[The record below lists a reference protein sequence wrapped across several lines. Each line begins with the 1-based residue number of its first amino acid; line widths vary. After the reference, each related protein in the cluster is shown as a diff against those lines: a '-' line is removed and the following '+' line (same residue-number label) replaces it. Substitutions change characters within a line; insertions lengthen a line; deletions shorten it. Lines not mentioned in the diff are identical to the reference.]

1 MNANLIVI
9 VDVNSIQTRCQ
20 HVANCRSR
28 RQHVAKKGGTM
39 TDLSLIAEQE
49 WNEALRRAEVLRP
62 LVEYKRCSRKKAREA
77 AVELGLSERQLYRLI
92 QRLRESG
99 GELTALLPGGS
110 EGGRGKQRLAAPR
123 ENLLRRLIAEI
134 FLTRQKRSAADLV
147 LAIRSQ
153 SMKAGLDPPSESTIR
168 RRLKTLSLAEH
179 RLRGEKHPETKPI
192 YGVTPVSDIPL
203 DWLQIDHTPVDLI
216 IVDPIDRSPIGRP
229 WITVAIDVFSRCIA
243 GFHLSLEAPSA
254 TSVGLCLTMVASDKV
269 SWLQQRDIEARWPIV
284 GKPCR
289 LGVDNASEFHSAAFE
304 RGCAQHGITIEWR
317 PPGLPHFGGVVE
329 RVIGTLMQL
338 VHALPG
344 TTFSNPTQRGDY
356 DSDKNA
362 CLTLE
367 ELERWLAV
375 AITKYYHLHPHEG
388 MDDEIPLHRYEQ
400 GLQVLIA
407 ANKTIPIPR
416 DPRTF
421 LIDFL
426 PVVRRSLQRDGITID
441 HITYYSNALRPW
453 IQIRNQPV
461 PLLIRRDPRDLS
473 RIFVLDAEHNVYLEV
488 PYRMLSRPAI
498 TLWEHKLARKRLREQ
513 RRTAVDEAS
522 LFAAIDEMREIERK
536 AETLTRT
543 ARRNRTRR
551 QMHSKPDSGST
562 QADTPASTV
571 DIGPVRPFEDIELW

>member
-1 MNANLIVI
+1 
-9 VDVNSIQTRCQ
+9 
-20 HVANCRSR
+20 
-28 RQHVAKKGGTM
+28 M

-49 WNEALRRAEVLRP
+49 WNEARRRAVVIRP
-62 LVEYKRCSRKKAREA
+62 LLEFKHCPRKKACEA
-77 AVELGLSERQLYRLI
+77 AAELGLSERQVYRLI
-92 QRLRESG
+92 QRFRESD

-110 EGGRGKQRLAAPR
+110 NGGRGKQRLAAPR

-134 FLTRQKRSAADLV
+134 FLTRQKRPASDLV

-168 RRLKTLSLAEH
+168 RRLKALSLAEH
-179 RLRGEKHPETKPI
+179 CQRGEQHPESKPI
-192 YGVTPVSDIPL
+192 YGATPATDIPL

-254 TSVGLCLTMVASDKV
+254 TSVGLCLALVASDKV
-269 SWLQQRDIEARWPIV
+269 PWLQQRGIEASWPII
-284 GKPCR
+284 GKPR
-289 LGVDNASEFHSAAFE
+289 RVGVDNASEFHSAAFE

-317 PPGLPHFGGVVE
+317 PPGLPHFGGVIE

-344 TTFSNPTQRGDY
+344 TTFSNPAERGDY
-356 DSDKNA
+356 DSDKAA
-362 CLTLE
+362 CLTFE

-375 AITKYYHLHPHEG
+375 AITKYYHLRPHEG
-388 MDDEIPLHRYEQ
+388 IDGEIPLHRYEQ
-400 GLQVLIA
+400 GLQSLTA
-407 ANKTIPIPR
+407 ANKIIPVPR

-453 IQIRNQPV
+453 IQLRNQPT

-473 RIFVLDAEHNVYLEV
+473 RVFVLDAENNVYLEV
-488 PYRMLSRPAI
+488 PYRVLSRPAI

-513 RRTAVDEAS
+513 RRTAIDEVS

-536 AETLTRT
+536 AEMLTRT

-551 QMHSKPDSGST
+551 PIDSKSESVTT
-562 QADTPASTV
+562 QAETPTSTV
-571 DIGPVRPFEDIELW
+571 DIGPARPFEDIEPW

>member
-1 MNANLIVI
+1 
-9 VDVNSIQTRCQ
+9 
-20 HVANCRSR
+20 
-28 RQHVAKKGGTM
+28 M

>member
-1 MNANLIVI
+1 MG
-9 VDVNSIQTRCQ
+9 
-20 HVANCRSR
+20 SR
-28 RQHVAKKGGTM
+28 
-39 TDLSLIAEQE
+39 L
-49 WNEALRRAEVLRP
+49 
-62 LVEYKRCSRKKAREA
+62 
-77 AVELGLSERQLYRLI
+77 
-92 QRLRESG
+92 
-99 GELTALLPGGS
+99 
-110 EGGRGKQRLAAPR
+110 
-123 ENLLRRLIAEI
+123 
-134 FLTRQKRSAADLV
+134 FLTFLLTGYK
-147 LAIRSQ
+147 
-153 SMKAGLDPPSESTIR
+153 
-168 RRLKTLSLAEH
+168 
-179 RLRGEKHPETKPI
+179 
-192 YGVTPVSDIPL
+192 
-203 DWLQIDHTPVDLI
+203 
-216 IVDPIDRSPIGRP
+216 
-229 WITVAIDVFSRCIA
+229 IA
-243 GFHLSLEAPSA
+243 
-254 TSVGLCLTMVASDKV
+254 
-269 SWLQQRDIEARWPIV
+269 
-284 GKPCR
+284 
-289 LGVDNASEFHSAAFE
+289 
-304 RGCAQHGITIEWR
+304 IEWR

-356 DSDKNA
+356 DSDKTA

-375 AITKYYHLHPHEG
+375 AITKYYHLRPHEG

-400 GLQVLIA
+400 GLLALTA

-441 HITYYSNALRPW
+441 QITYYSNALHPW
-453 IQIRNQPV
+453 IQLRNQPA

-473 RIFVLDAEHNVYLEV
+473 RIFVLDAENNVYLEV
-488 PYRMLSRPAI
+488 PYRMLSRPTI

-551 QMHSKPDSGST
+551 QIDAKPESVST
-562 QADTPASTV
+562 QAETPTSTV
-571 DIGPVRPFEDIELW
+571 NIGPVRPFDDIEPW

>member
-1 MNANLIVI
+1 MSA
-9 VDVNSIQTRCQ
+9 RCKLSKS
-20 HVANCRSR
+20 ASAR
-28 RQHVAKKGGTM
+28 RKKGGTM
-39 TDLSLIAEQE
+39 TDLSLIVGQE
-49 WNEALRRAEVLRP
+49 WNEALRRVEVLRP
-62 LVEYKRCSRKKAREA
+62 LVEYKHCSRKKAREA

-92 QRLRESG
+92 QRLRESD

-153 SMKAGLDPPSESTIR
+153 SIKAGLDPPSESTIR

-304 RGCAQHGITIEWR
+304 RGCVQHGITIEWR

-407 ANKTIPIPR
+407 SNKTIPIPR

-453 IQIRNQPV
+453 IQTRNQPV

-473 RIFVLDAEHNVYLEV
+473 RIFVLDAEHNIYLEV

-513 RRTAVDEAS
+513 RRTAIDEAS

>member
-1 MNANLIVI
+1 MSAAFKPDVSTLQIVE
-9 VDVNSIQTRCQ
+9 VGVSTSQ
-20 HVANCRSR
+20 
-28 RQHVAKKGGTM
+28 KKGGTM

>member
-1 MNANLIVI
+1 
-9 VDVNSIQTRCQ
+9 
-20 HVANCRSR
+20 
-28 RQHVAKKGGTM
+28 M

-543 ARRNRTRR
+543 ARRNRARR

>member
-1 MNANLIVI
+1 MSVSCKLLKSTSA
-9 VDVNSIQTRCQ
+9 
-20 HVANCRSR
+20 R
-28 RQHVAKKGGTM
+28 RKGGTM
-39 TDLSLIAEQE
+39 TDLSQIAECE
-49 WNEALRRAEVLRP
+49 WNEAYRRAVVLRP
-62 LVEYKRCSRKKAREA
+62 LFEIQYCSREKAHEA
-77 AVELGLSERQLYRLI
+77 AVELGLSERQVYRLI

-110 EGGRGKQRLAAPR
+110 NGGRGKQRLAAPR
-123 ENLLRRLIAEI
+123 ENLLRGLIAEI
-134 FLTRQKRSAADLV
+134 FLTRQKRSAAELV
-147 LAIRSQ
+147 FAIRNQ
-153 SMKAGLDPPSESTIR
+153 CLKAGLAPPSESTIR
-168 RRLKTLSLAEH
+168 RRLKTLSPAEH
-179 RLRGEKHPETKPI
+179 CQRGEPHPEIKPI
-192 YGVTPVSDIPL
+192 YGITPTSDIPL

-216 IVDPIDRSPIGRP
+216 IVDPVDRSPIGRP
-229 WITVAIDVFSRCIA
+229 WLTVAIDVFSRCIA

-254 TSVGLCLTMVASDKV
+254 TSVGLCLALVASDKAP
-269 SWLQQRDIEARWPIV
+269 WLQQRDIEASWPV
-284 GKPCR
+284 NGKPR
-289 LGVDNASEFHSAAFE
+289 RIGVDNASEFHSLAFE
-304 RGCAQHGITIEWR
+304 RGCAQHGIAIEWR
-317 PPGLPHFGGVVE
+317 PPGLPHYGGVVE

-344 TTFSNPTQRGDY
+344 TTFSNPTQRGGY
-356 DSDKNA
+356 DSDKTA

-367 ELERWLAV
+367 ELERWFAV
-375 AITKYYHLHPHEG
+375 AITKYYHLRPHEG
-388 MDDEIPLHRYEQ
+388 MDDDIPLHRYQQ
-400 GLQVLIA
+400 GLQSLIA

-453 IQIRNQPV
+453 IQLRNQPT

-473 RIFVLDAEHNVYLEV
+473 RIFVLDEEHNVYLEV

-498 TLWEHKLARKRLREQ
+498 SLWEHKLARKRLREQ

-551 QMHSKPDSGST
+551 QLGSKLERESSQIENAT
-562 QADTPASTV
+562 STV
-571 DIGPVRPFEDIELW
+571 DVGPVLPFDDIEAW